1 MKAKK
6 KSANKF
12 VGRRQ
17 DKWLFL
23 KNDAAVVHRFN
34 DILQRI
40 SIYYSGSTQQGT
52 LSRIYYALKKSAA
65 LTIAHINSKRYA
77 S

>member
-1 MKAKK
+1 MRAKK

-34 DILQRI
+34 DV
-40 SIYYSGSTQQGT
+40 
-52 LSRIYYALKKSAA
+52 
-65 LTIAHINSKRYA
+65 
-77 S
+77 